1 MKVEL
6 PQIEGAWLPTVQI
19 GQDVS
24 NKNISPWVFTEDK
37 IESYDVD
44 NKFAELEVVYFKIDD
59 SLFMDFSAGKPFKD
73 TKEQFGNFFWG
84 AGITR
89 THSVCRITF
98 KDDNLIIIPLNIEW
112 FKERIKENKLDL
124 SYVKADKS
132 INCIFTATTEQ
143 WVSFLKTYANDKDVF
158 SDKYKFVFRKLDK
171 DKADTNNGK

>member
-1 MKVEL
+1 MGKTMKIKLLLLLSCVLLSGCYIQSLNKFYTDDRKVEL

-73 TKEQFGNFFWG
+73 TKEQFGNFFWRQI
-84 AGITR
+84 ANHPLKYSLHFCPCQKPHDLGIQ
-89 THSVCRITF
+89 
-98 KDDNLIIIPLNIEW
+98 NI
-112 FKERIKENKLDL
+112 
-124 SYVKADKS
+124 
-132 INCIFTATTEQ
+132 
-143 WVSFLKTYANDKDVF
+143 
-158 SDKYKFVFRKLDK
+158 
-171 DKADTNNGK
+171 